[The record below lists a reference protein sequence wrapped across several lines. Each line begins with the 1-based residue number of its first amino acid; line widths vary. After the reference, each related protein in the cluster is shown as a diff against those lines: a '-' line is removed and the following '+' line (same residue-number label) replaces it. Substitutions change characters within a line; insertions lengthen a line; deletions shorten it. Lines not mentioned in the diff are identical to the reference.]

1 MALRTDMER
10 VEALQHSR
18 KEHVQEAVNGLRRD
32 LVAVMPQVRPSG
44 GGDEDERE
52 DDGMDAEDMLE
63 AYSQWTEWCDA
74 AGASADGARCCPQ
87 PSAPYHRTG
96 AISSAPHCALPQVPC
111 HRRADGE
118 QNAAA
123 ARRARRGAGR
133 GARAD
138 GAAQASGA

>member
-1 MALRTDMER
+1 MER

-44 GGDEDERE
+44 GGDEDERQE

-74 AGASADGARCCPQ
+74 ARASADGALTRPPQ
-87 PSAPYHRTG
+87 PSAPCHRTC
-96 AISSAPHCALPQVPC
+96 AISSARYCALSQVPC
-111 HRRADGE
+111 DRRADGE

-138 GAAQASGA
+138 GAAQARVL

>member
-1 MALRTDMER
+1 MER

-74 AGASADGARCCPQ
+74 AGASADGACCCPHV
-87 PSAPYHRTG
+87 ALG
-96 AISSAPHCALPQVPC
+96 AVSPDGRNLVGALL
-111 HRRADGE
+111 R
-118 QNAAA
+118 AAA
-123 ARRARRGAGR
+123 GTVPPSRRR
-133 GARAD
+133 
-138 GAAQASGA
+138 